1 MTNQV
6 LTFKHKQKL
15 FVFMR
20 KKNTKSNPDLDHLSL
35 QRKMTLTNFQPSQIL
50 IDRNKK
56 IQVISGAEEE

>member
-1 MTNQV
+1 
-6 LTFKHKQKL
+6 
-15 FVFMR
+15 MR